1 MKTVK
6 LLKSHIHAGVSH
18 VAGDELSVTDADATF
33 IVAQGIG
40 EEVKT
45 KKPKPSKP
53 EAASEQ
59 KTQQESATESKA
71 TESEKPEEGEKN
83 DEQK

>member
-18 VAGDELSVTDADATF
+18 VAGDELSVTDADAAF
-33 IVAQGIG
+33 IVTQGIG

-53 EAASEQ
+53 AATSEQ
-59 KTQQESATESKA
+59 KIPQDSATESEFS
-71 TESEKPEEGEKN
+71 ESETPEEGEKT